1 VQVIREAESY
11 LAMLD
16 EYKNGKLVRE
26 NQSPQA
32 KLIRAMLAQ
41 LREAVRGNV

>member
-1 VQVIREAESY
+1 VQLIAAATNY

-32 KLIRAMLAQ
+32 KLIREMIKELQ
-41 LREAVRGNV
+41 RCSN

>member
-1 VQVIREAESY
+1 MSILQAAENY
-11 LAMLD
+11 LAMMD

-32 KLIRAMLAQ
+32 KLIRQ
-41 LREAVRGNV
+41 LIAALSRSN

>member
-1 VQVIREAESY
+1 MILDDAERY

-16 EYKNGKLVRE
+16 EYKNGKLIRE

-32 KLIRAMLAQ
+32 KLIRALIAA
-41 LREAVRGNV
+41 LKGEH